1 MKVTRLD
8 AMEQY
13 ILQNGQ
19 VSITQLREHF
29 GISINTLRRD
39 LNELEMRG
47 HVSKIYGGVAALTL
61 SSFRTM
67 PERFQMNLAEKNVIG
82 QLAAAAIPNNATIY
96 IDSGST
102 TKNIVRYL
110 GSHSGLTIVSHSLV
124 VLNEATNLQEVNL
137 ISPGGIY
144 NAAIGAFVGMSVLDT
159 IRNMSVQVAVMAAT
173 GISIDR
179 GLTNN
184 TYFEAEIKRAVTANC
199 ERIVLL
205 ADHTKFN
212 HNALITYCPLEKV
225 STVVTDVTPSPRYM
239 RFFQQHSIE
248 VLCEKRRSG
257 TAGPRMR

>member
-1 MKVTRLD
+1 
-8 AMEQY
+8 
-13 ILQNGQ
+13 
-19 VSITQLREHF
+19 
-29 GISINTLRRD
+29 
-39 LNELEMRG
+39 
-47 HVSKIYGGVAALTL
+47 
-61 SSFRTM
+61 
-67 PERFQMNLAEKNVIG
+67 MNLAEKSVIG

-239 RFFQQHSIE
+239 RFFQQHNIE
-248 VLCEKRRSG
+248 VLCEKRRPSSTNG
-257 TAGPRMR
+257 RAR